1 METAAFPNPD
11 AFTNVE
17 AQDFAFELLSRGSEW
32 IHEVL
37 EKKGRSDAHAKR
49 IIAAGET
56 VAAANGHPPAET
68 GWCTSIEEWLF
79 ESAFTPD
86 QATVEQCGGRIEK
99 IIGKAATVA
108 RLGIPVEQLEDLLT
122 RLHRPARKIK
132 RRPPKPGRKA
142 FRELV
147 KRLNTST
154 GEADH
159 GTTFDRQGNAS
170 VYLYHVTAQAACKM
184 VNYPKVRSLE
194 LPLNESNEPR
204 ELAAAL
210 PLLLRGWSS
219 TLEYL
224 LIDDVPHATIARN
237 RPRYKALSGC
247 AAELANLP
255 ALETFITIRLCF
267 DDDLLSC
274 VCQNPRL
281 SVIEVKGAE
290 ITKRALESFQQCR
303 SLESISISTCP
314 KFPHA
319 YRDQLV
325 SRCPH
330 AEVIEVWPPAG
341 RKK

>member
-1 METAAFPNPD
+1 VETTTFANPD
-11 AFTNVE
+11 AFANVE
-17 AQDFAFELLSRGSEW
+17 AQDFAFELRPRGLEA
-32 IHEVL
+32 IDEVL
-37 EKKGRSDAHAKR
+37 TQKGRSDAHAKR
-49 IIAAGET
+49 VIAAGET
-56 VAAANGHPPAET
+56 IAAANGHPPAET
-68 GWCTSIEEWLF
+68 GWCTSIEEWLL
-79 ESAFTPD
+79 ESEYMPE
-86 QATVEQCGGRIEK
+86 QATVEQCADRIEK

-108 RLGIPVEQLEDLLT
+108 RLGIPVEQLTDLLT
-122 RLHRPARKIK
+122 RLRRPTRKIK
-132 RRPPKPGRKA
+132 RRPPKPDRKA

-147 KRLNTST
+147 KWLNVST
-154 GEADH
+154 GDADP

-170 VYLYHVTAQAACKM
+170 VYLYHVTSQAACKL
-184 VNYPKVRSLE
+184 VNYRKVRSLE

-210 PLLLRGWSS
+210 RILLRGWSS

-224 LIDDVPHATIARN
+224 LIDDVPHAAVARN
-237 RPRYKALSGC
+237 RPRYRALAGC

-267 DDDLLSC
+267 DDDLLSR

-290 ITKRALESFQQCR
+290 ITKRAIESFQRCR
-303 SLESISISTCP
+303 SLESISVSSCP
-314 KFPHA
+314 RFPSA
-319 YRDQLV
+319 YRDELV

-330 AEVIEVWPPAG
+330 AEIIEVWPPAG